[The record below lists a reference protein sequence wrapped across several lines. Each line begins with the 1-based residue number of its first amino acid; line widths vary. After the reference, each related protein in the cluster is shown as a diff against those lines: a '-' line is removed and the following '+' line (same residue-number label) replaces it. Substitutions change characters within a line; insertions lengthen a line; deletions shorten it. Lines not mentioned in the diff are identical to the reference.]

1 MGRNGPKWGYLG
13 RGRKS
18 GIKTK
23 VESRWL
29 GFGGENRGLSY
40 AADIPGETIQCCVC
54 GGLGAVGGVGLVEE
68 IAYMV
73 ADGFDADDQ
82 LFAYLL
88 AGLSGT
94 DTAQHFNLSLGQA
107 VGESRQ
113 RCRLGFGLHLK
124 DGYPLHERRHSK
136 LGGD

>member
-1 MGRNGPKWGYLG
+1 MKTGEGQQHGLAVSVAARWVSEAGHLPGFCELPFLTGMYKPVLV
-13 RGRKS
+13 
-18 GIKTK
+18 GIC
-23 VESRWL
+23 RR
-29 GFGGENRGLSY
+29 F
-40 AADIPGETIQCCVC
+40 
-54 GGLGAVGGVGLVEE
+54 GAVDGVGLVED